1 VGLLCQQLRLPGS
14 PGRRSGLERSR
25 GRPLRSHRP
34 NWQRGRRAVPSG
46 EELRPR
52 PPAHPRFSRGGAKV
66 IAIPALDLR
75 DGCCVQLVGG
85 RYEQERVRLKDP
97 IQVAASWAELGFRR
111 LHVVDLDAATGRSSN
126 RELVRELLSLS
137 RMEIQVGG
145 GIRSEAQIDEWLSA
159 GARAIVVGT
168 KAMEEPAWLRQMAGR
183 YPGRLVIAAD
193 VRDRQVLARGWQQV
207 LPLDIAQAIAG
218 LGDLALAAVLV
229 TAVHKEGQMA
239 GTDLELMEEV

>member
-1 VGLLCQQLRLPGS
+1 
-14 PGRRSGLERSR
+14 
-25 GRPLRSHRP
+25 
-34 NWQRGRRAVPSG
+34 
-46 EELRPR
+46 
-52 PPAHPRFSRGGAKV
+52 V
-66 IAIPALDLR
+66 IVIPALDLR

-97 IQVAASWAELGFRR
+97 IQVAANWAEMGFRR
-111 LHVVDLDAATGRSSN
+111 LHVVDLDAATGRSTN
-126 RELVRELLSLS
+126 RELVLALLSAC

-159 GARAIVVGT
+159 GARAVVVGT

-193 VRDRQVLARGWQQV
+193 VRDRQVLSRGWQAA
-207 LPLDIAQAIAG
+207 LPLDIAEAIAG
-218 LGDLALAAVLV
+218 VNDLALSVILV

-239 GTDLELMEEV
+239 GTDLELIEEAVGASTHPILASGGIASPADLEALAKLGVAGAILGMALYTGALDARAIAKEYST

>member
-1 VGLLCQQLRLPGS
+1 M
-14 PGRRSGLERSR
+14 
-25 GRPLRSHRP
+25 
-34 NWQRGRRAVPSG
+34 
-46 EELRPR
+46 
-52 PPAHPRFSRGGAKV
+52 

-85 RYEQERVRLKDP
+85 RYEQERVRLQDP
-97 IQVAASWAELGFRR
+97 IQVAAGWAEMGFRR

-126 RELVRELLSLS
+126 RELVRALLSAC

-159 GARAIVVGT
+159 GAAAVVLGT
-168 KAMEEPAWLRQMAGR
+168 KAMEEPAWLQQMAGR

-193 VRDRQVLARGWQQV
+193 VRDRQVLARGWQEA
-207 LPLDIAQAIAG
+207 LPLDIAQAISG
-218 LGDLALAAVLV
+218 VSGLALAAVLV

-239 GTDLELMEEV
+239 GTDLELMEEVVRASRHPVQASGGIASRADLAALAKAGVAGAILGMALYTGALDARGIAKEFST

>member
-1 VGLLCQQLRLPGS
+1 
-14 PGRRSGLERSR
+14 
-25 GRPLRSHRP
+25 
-34 NWQRGRRAVPSG
+34 
-46 EELRPR
+46 
-52 PPAHPRFSRGGAKV
+52 V

-97 IQVAASWAELGFRR
+97 IQVAANWAEMGFRR
-111 LHVVDLDAATGRSSN
+111 LHVVDLDAATGRSTN
-126 RELVRELLSLS
+126 RELVLALLSRC

-159 GARAIVVGT
+159 GARAVVVGT

-193 VRDRQVLARGWQQV
+193 VRDRQVLSRGWQEA

-218 LGDLALAAVLV
+218 VNDLAISALLV

-239 GTDLELMEEV
+239 GTDLELMEEVVGASTHPILASGGIARPADLEALAKLGVAGAILGMALYTGALDARGIAKEYST

>member
-1 VGLLCQQLRLPGS
+1 
-14 PGRRSGLERSR
+14 
-25 GRPLRSHRP
+25 
-34 NWQRGRRAVPSG
+34 
-46 EELRPR
+46 
-52 PPAHPRFSRGGAKV
+52 V

-97 IQVAASWAELGFRR
+97 VQVAANWAELGFRR

-126 RELVRELLSLS
+126 RELVRALLSVS

-159 GARAIVVGT
+159 GARAVVVGT

-193 VRDRQVLARGWQQV
+193 VRNRQVLARGWQEA

-239 GTDLELMEEV
+239 GTDLGLMEEVVRASAHPVQASGGIASRADLEALAKLGVAGAILGMALYTGALDARTIAKEYST